1 MPLRPR
7 KRLGQHFLHD
17 PAVIAKLVSHIDPAA
32 DDCMVEI
39 GGGRGA
45 LTRPLLEK
53 VRRLHVIEVDTRLAE
68 KLETTVERP
77 ERLTMHRD
85 DALQFDFSSLVSE
98 PGTLR
103 VVGNLPYNISTPLL
117 FHLLN
122 HRAAIRDMHL
132 MLQREVAERVAAAP
146 GSKIYGRLTVMLAP
160 WIQVRTCFHVGP
172 GAFSPPPRVR
182 STVVQLVPRPRPL
195 FDMARP
201 QRSATLVARASP
213 CAARPWQVC
222 GRGLT
227 RREMPLPGC
236 RPLDAAG
243 AVATRGVPSGWSGAW
258 GRAPDRA
265 GAERRGSMIP
275 ATRIVD
281 RRAQACTG
289 PGARGWRIWRYSG
302 LREEFRALLEAIA
315 FDPSVVGSGWPE
327 TW

>member
-53 VRRLHVIEVDTRLAE
+53 VRHLHVIEVDTRLAE

-85 DALQFDFSSLVSE
+85 DALQFDFSALASE

-182 STVVQLVPRPRPL
+182 STVLQLVPRPRPL
-195 FDMARP
+195 FDMQDP
-201 QRSATLVARASP
+201 QRFARLVARVFSMRRKTMARSL
-213 CAARPWQVC
+213 RPW
-222 GRGLT
+222 LT
-227 RREMPLPGC
+227 RREIATAGVDPLA
-236 RPLDAAG
+236 RPEQLPPEAFERLVRAWWKGAGSWRDGAAKE
-243 AVATRGVPSGWSGAW
+243 A
-258 GRAPDRA
+258 D
-265 GAERRGSMIP
+265 
-275 ATRIVD
+275 
-281 RRAQACTG
+281 
-289 PGARGWRIWRYSG
+289 PGARS
-302 LREEFRALLEAIA
+302 
-315 FDPSVVGSGWPE
+315 
-327 TW
+327 